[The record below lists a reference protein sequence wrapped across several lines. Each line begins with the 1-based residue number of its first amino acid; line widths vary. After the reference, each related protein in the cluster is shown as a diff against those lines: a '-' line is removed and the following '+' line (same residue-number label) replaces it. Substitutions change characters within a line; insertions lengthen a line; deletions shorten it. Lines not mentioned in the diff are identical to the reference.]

1 MEGLIE
7 AGQKHLFAHWSKS
20 GVDSRKKKRMLKQ
33 LLKLDRCTAGGL
45 LGYLERAK
53 ALLQASRE
61 QRNPLEGFEPD
72 VPEGTNLTIGDSEY
86 LELET
91 AGLPS
96 VGDCAFVLVAGG
108 LGERLGYNGIKIGL
122 PYESLSGKC
131 FMELYAQTILAY
143 ENKGRAGRRINLA
156 IMTSDDTHEKTLE
169 LLEVSVAAGQKALCF
184 LSRHRPSQHQ
194 ALFHS
199 LEVCRH
205 GYLMVPLRGK

>member
-20 GVDSRKKKRMLKQ
+20 GVDDLKKKRMLKQ

-53 ALLQASRE
+53 ALLKASQE
-61 QRNPLEGFEPD
+61 QRNPLEGFEPE

-91 AGLPS
+91 AGMPA

-108 LGERLGYNGIKIGL
+108 LTRVALAEG
-122 PYESLSGKC
+122 SLVVNSSQGGGTK
-131 FMELYAQTILAY
+131 
-143 ENKGRAGRRINLA
+143 
-156 IMTSDDTHEKTLE
+156 DTWVLE
-169 LLEVSVAAGQKALCF
+169 E
-184 LSRHRPSQHQ
+184 
-194 ALFHS
+194 
-199 LEVCRH
+199 
-205 GYLMVPLRGK
+205 